1 MTTMAGRLVAVAA
14 VCAGV
19 MGCGGGVDRQR
30 FDRIYTTGKALQS
43 EVSSSGSG
51 PVRAESRERL
61 KEFDAEIDAVRD
73 HTIGIHEA
81 DALKAYAESADAYRY
96 FLRFR
101 TLETEEGTT
110 QILLKGPNLEV
121 ATRYKLPVDTRSG
134 TRSVSRAQA
143 ITILLQA
150 AEQHLAD
157 GNRIAGRQ

>member
-1 MTTMAGRLVAVAA
+1 MTTTAGRLLVAAA
-14 VCAGV
+14 VCVCAA
-19 MGCGGGVDRQR
+19 GCGGGVDQQK
-30 FDRIYTTGKALQS
+30 FDRVFKAGKALQS
-43 EVSSSGSG
+43 AVQSSGSG
-51 PVRAESRERL
+51 PVHAELRDRL

-81 DALKAYAESADAYRY
+81 DAVKAYADAADAYRY

-101 TLETEEGTT
+101 TLDAEVDTR
-110 QILLKGPNLEV
+110 QIVLKGPNLEV

-134 TRSVSRAQA
+134 TKSVNRAQA

-157 GNRIAGRQ
+157 GNRIVGRS

>member
-1 MTTMAGRLVAVAA
+1 MTATAVRLLVAAA
-14 VCAGV
+14 VCVCVA
-19 MGCGGGVDRQR
+19 GCGGVDQQK
-30 FDRIYTTGKALQS
+30 FDRVFKACKALQS
-43 EVSSSGSG
+43 EVQSSGSG
-51 PVRAESRERL
+51 PVRAELRDRL
-61 KEFDAEIDAVRD
+61 KEFDTEIDAVRD

-81 DALKAYAESADAYRY
+81 DALKAYADAADAYRY

-101 TLETEEGTT
+101 TLDAEEDTR

-134 TRSVSRAQA
+134 TKSVNRAQA

-157 GNRIAGRQ
+157 GNRIVGRP

>member
-1 MTTMAGRLVAVAA
+1 MTTMAGRFLALAV
-14 VCAGV
+14 VCVGV
-19 MGCGGGVDRQR
+19 VSCGGVDQQR
-30 FDRIYTTGKALQS
+30 FERIYKAGNALQS
-43 EVSSSGSG
+43 EVQSSGSG
-51 PVRAESRERL
+51 PVRAESRDRL
-61 KEFDAEIDAVRD
+61 KEFDAEIDTVRD

-81 DALKAYAESADAYRY
+81 DALKAYAEAADAYRY

-101 TLETEEGTT
+101 ALDTEKDTG

-134 TRSVSRAQA
+134 TKSVNRAQA

>member
-1 MTTMAGRLVAVAA
+1 MTATAVRLLVAAA
-14 VCAGV
+14 VCVCVA
-19 MGCGGGVDRQR
+19 GCGGVDQQK
-30 FDRIYTTGKALQS
+30 FDRVFKAGKALQS
-43 EVSSSGSG
+43 EVQSSGSG
-51 PVRAESRERL
+51 PVRAELRDHL
-61 KEFDAEIDAVRD
+61 KEFDTEIDAVRD

-81 DALKAYAESADAYRY
+81 DALKAYADAADAYRY

-101 TLETEEGTT
+101 TLDAEEDTR

-134 TRSVSRAQA
+134 TKSVNRAQA

-157 GNRIAGRQ
+157 GNRIVGRP